1 MSYDNVCKYLA
12 ENYPTDLV
20 QWLLGQPAGPI
31 EVLKTELKQ
40 DPLRADSLVLLKA
53 LQRILH
59 LEFQVN
65 PYCKPPMPFRSLDYF
80 VRLKKEY
87 GVNADIVQIVMYL
100 RETKSPK
107 VFEDCYQNG
116 TTTHR
121 YRVMR
126 IWEEDPDRL
135 LASPALLPFACL
147 AKTRSPESLL
157 RKVSDQIATI
167 GDEDTRKNLVGCT
180 EVLAGI
186 KFEKSLIRSI
196 FREDIMKESVIY
208 QDILQQGVQKG
219 RQEGRQEGVSF
230 MLRVL
235 RRRLGELPL
244 TIATQISTL
253 SPQKLEVLADRLDE
267 FSQLSDL
274 TDWLAQNT

>member
-1 MSYDNVCKYLA
+1 MSYDNVCKYIA
-12 ENYPTDLV
+12 ENYPADLV
-20 QWLLGQPAGPI
+20 EWLVGQPAGPI
-31 EVLKTELKQ
+31 QVLKTELKQ

-53 LQRILH
+53 LEQILH

-87 GVNADIVQIVMYL
+87 GINAAIVQIVMYL

-107 VFEDCYQNG
+107 VFEDSYQDG

-121 YRVMR
+121 YRVIR

-147 AKTRSPESLL
+147 AKTRSPASLL
-157 RKVSDQIATI
+157 QKVSDQIATI
-167 GDEDTRKNLVGCT
+167 DDESTRKNLIGCT

-208 QDILQQGVQKG
+208 QDILQQGHQKG
-219 RQEGRQEGVSF
+219 RQEGESF
-230 MLRVL
+230 MLLRFL
-235 RRRLGELPL
+235 RRQLGELSPA
-244 TIATQISTL
+244 IETQINAI
-253 SPQKLEVLADRLDE
+253 PQSQLEVLADRLHE

-274 TDWLAQNT
+274 TDWLAQNA